1 MKALDETIAGQDRVV
16 GAVVAINGKIESLDV
31 FESTPLFRKLWPKL
45 LKSHALD
52 ALSVSGQKGAA
63 KRCDVADATAFLS
76 NTLEGAARETKTTKG
91 GLVVTR
97 REAKVGVCYSA
108 SAGAGK
114 EGQGMG
120 GGVGGSVH
128 SAAYA
133 H

>member
-1 MKALDETIAGQDRVV
+1 MAQTAEEPRPRCLERL
-16 GAVVAINGKIESLDV
+16 GK
-31 FESTPLFRKLWPKL
+31 
-45 LKSHALD
+45 
-52 ALSVSGQKGAA
+52 KGAA
-63 KRCDVADATAFLS
+63 KRCDVAEATAFLS

-108 SAGAGK
+108 SAAAAK
-114 EGQGMG
+114 EAKAWAEAAALR
-120 GGVGGSVH
+120 SVH